1 MHKEH
6 ISTYCKHESNIVT
19 CIKHGNGLR
28 RSCAPKVC
36 FDHQALVTDE
46 TRVAPYAAAIRGV
59 AAGRKVLDIGWWES
73 FGY

>member
-1 MHKEH
+1 MKMA
-6 ISTYCKHESNIVT
+6 CR
-19 CIKHGNGLR
+19 R